1 MNLNKT
7 FKGKKMKKLVST
19 LICLATYVVG
29 QTSAYAH
36 GAHGTETSLF
46 HLFSEPQHAMGS
58 IATGLLVAVIVA
70 VHIQRQTIEIKK

>member
-19 LICLATYVVG
+19 LICLATYGVG
-29 QTSAYAH
+29 QTSAY
-36 GAHGTETSLF
+36 AHGTETSLF
-46 HLFSEPQHAMGS
+46 HLFSEPQHAMGF

-70 VHIQRQTIEIKK
+70 VHIRRQTIEIKK